1 MAVYE
6 DREAFIPYRRTDI
19 IELCIEDGQLSDT
32 DAQKFRDFCQILSA
46 YYHFKFYY
54 TLERLKDNFA
64 PFNPDADTKARIE
77 PTAAQKTKM
86 ETQLVAD
93 FKNLMERA
101 NYVSLSEASLQ
112 RAFQE
117 KSLIELK
124 TEVDFKDFDQMVCYC
139 RGDIYQI
146 TWVKKFF
153 FKKVERTI
161 NLFERVALLIK
172 CKNEAYFK
180 AKKIKIETLNFT
192 PGKMYVYLYKNI
204 PKFDIDLL
212 FPNVKISMT
221 WKDRLLFGIPA
232 LGAGISLVVKILPK
246 LLLIIAVILVVTV
259 GNSAIEELK
268 LSIKEEDVENVMPI
282 LVAMLSLFVTL
293 GGFAFKQYSSYQSKQ
308 IKFQKDVTETLF
320 FRNMATN
327 AGVFQ
332 SLIDAAEEEE
342 CKEIILVY
350 YHLMISAVPLTPE
363 ELDDNIEEWMNNK
376 FNTKI
381 DFDINGPLNNLGT
394 IRGKIVTHGEN
405 EADTKE
411 IPLLSYNRD
420 GCCQVLSLDEA
431 KKVIDYV
438 WDNAFQYA

>member
-19 IELCIEDGQLSDT
+19 IELCIKDGQLSDA
-32 DAQKFRDFCQILSA
+32 DAQKFRDLCQILSA
-46 YYHFKFYY
+46 YYHFKFYH

-64 PFNPDADTKARIE
+64 PFNPDADTKVRIE
-77 PTAAQKTKM
+77 PTPAQKAKM
-86 ETQLVAD
+86 ENQLVAD
-93 FKNLMERA
+93 FNNLMERA
-101 NYVSLSEASLQ
+101 NYVSLSKASLQ

-124 TEVDFKDFDQMVCYC
+124 TEVDFNDFDQMVCYC

-172 CKNEAYFK
+172 CKDKSYFEAK
-180 AKKIKIETLNFT
+180 NIKIDTLNFT

-204 PKFDIDLL
+204 PKLDIDLL

-232 LGAGISLVVKILPK
+232 IGAGISLVVKILPK
-246 LLLIIAVILVVTV
+246 LLLIIAVILFVTV
-259 GNSAIEELK
+259 GPLPIEEL
-268 LSIKEEDVENVMPI
+268 SVKEEDIKNVMPI
-282 LVAMLSLFVTL
+282 LVAMLSLLVTL

-327 AGVFQ
+327 SGVFQ

-363 ELDDNIEEWMNNK
+363 ELDNNIEEWMNNK
-376 FNTKI
+376 FDTKI
-381 DFDINGPLNNLGT
+381 DFDINGPLNNLGK
-394 IRGKIVTHGEN
+394 IRGKITNDREN
-405 EADTKE
+405 EATPKE

-420 GCCQVLSLDEA
+420 GCCQVLSIDEA
-431 KKVIDYV
+431 KQIIDYV